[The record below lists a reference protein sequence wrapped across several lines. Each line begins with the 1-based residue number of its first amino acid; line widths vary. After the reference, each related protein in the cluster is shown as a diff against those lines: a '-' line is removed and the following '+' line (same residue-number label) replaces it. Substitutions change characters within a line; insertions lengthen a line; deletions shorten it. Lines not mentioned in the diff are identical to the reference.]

1 MVKPRKN
8 AEHNKLPKYVYIRR
22 GFYIYRPH
30 LGNGKLGKD
39 IKLCPVTAPLSELHK
54 HYESLTCTNAPRKTL
69 DWLFGQYLTSKQH
82 AAKSVKTRA
91 EYEKNAKTLR
101 NTTTK
106 SGTLFGQI
114 DVERITPGTI
124 RKYIDA
130 RDKPVS
136 ANREVAFMSVCFSW
150 AVERDLLKSNPC
162 KEVRRNSEKPRTR
175 YVTDEEYQRLYAM
188 AAKYPHVQCAMEFA
202 YLCRMRLCEVLDLKK
217 SDIGTSGLHI
227 RRRKGSR
234 DNITTWTPRLEAVI
248 KHCTSLP
255 TTHADIE
262 NPHLIRGQ
270 TGDKLTESGFQTLWQ
285 RLMVNAA
292 ENGLERFTF
301 HDLKAKGVSDTE
313 GNKQEAS
320 GHRTAAMVDTYN
332 RKLSEVKPAGGG

>member
-1 MVKPRKN
+1 
-8 AEHNKLPKYVYIRR
+8 
-22 GFYIYRPH
+22 
-30 LGNGKLGKD
+30 
-39 IKLCPVTAPLSELHK
+39 
-54 HYESLTCTNAPRKTL
+54 
-69 DWLFGQYLTSKQH
+69 
-82 AAKSVKTRA
+82 
-91 EYEKNAKTLR
+91 
-101 NTTTK
+101 
-106 SGTLFGQI
+106 
-114 DVERITPGTI
+114 
-124 RKYIDA
+124 
-130 RDKPVS
+130 
-136 ANREVAFMSVCFSW
+136 
-150 AVERDLLKSNPC
+150 
-162 KEVRRNSEKPRTR
+162 
-175 YVTDEEYQRLYAM
+175 
-188 AAKYPHVQCAMEFA
+188 MEFA

-217 SDIGTSGLHI
+217 SDIGTTSLHI

-248 KHCTSLP
+248 KHCASLP

-332 RKLSEVKPAGGG
+332 RKLSEVKPEGGG